1 MTKICY
7 YMKVLSLGLD
17 NSVLNKFS
25 ALAKRVVGYGELVE
39 KYTVIVPNQINEA
52 VELSEKVKVYG
63 SSGGNKLRQFIK
75 IYKLANKLCSEK
87 EYDIIT
93 VQDQYY
99 LALIGLYL
107 SKKAKIG
114 LEIQVHGFEK
124 YYGFR
129 KIIAKY
135 VLPRAGAVRCVSQRL
150 KQELI
155 NDFGVKEKN
164 ITVAPIYS
172 EPLINNRQPI
182 KPDKNKF
189 IFLTAGRLAPVKN
202 IGLQIEAMDKIVK
215 RYPDSQLWIIGDG
228 PEKKNYEFK
237 IADFELEKNIKLF
250 GWKDNLEKY
259 YSAADCFVLTS
270 NYEGWGLAIVEA
282 AGLALPIIMT
292 DVGCAGEFIKDGE
305 SGLIIPVNNK
315 QSLIEAMLKIMA
327 DENLRKRLRKN
338 AKSAAARLLNKEQTF
353 NLYKISWQKAVLIS

>member
-1 MTKICY
+1 
-7 YMKVLSLGLD
+7 MKLLSLGLD

-25 ALAKRVVGYGELVE
+25 ALAKRVVDYGELVE
-39 KYTVIVPNQINEA
+39 KYTIIVPNQINEA

-63 SSGGNKLRQFIK
+63 SGGSNKLRQFIK
-75 IYKLANKLCSEK
+75 IYKLANKLCREK
-87 EYDIIT
+87 EYVIIT
-93 VQDQYY
+93 VQDPYY

-107 SKKAKIG
+107 SRKIKIG

-124 YYGFR
+124 HYGFR
-129 KIIAKY
+129 KTIAKY

-164 ITVAPIYS
+164 ITVVPIYIELRITS
-172 EPLINNRQPI
+172 ASWRNELRI
-182 KPDKNKF
+182 KGNADKF
-189 IFLTAGRLAPVKN
+189 VFLTVGRFVPVKN
-202 IGLQIEAMDKIVK
+202 IGLQIEAMGDVIKK
-215 RYPDSQLWIIGDG
+215 YPDSQLWIIGDG
-228 PEKKNYEFK
+228 PEKKNYESK

-259 YSAADCFVLTS
+259 YSAADCFLLTS

-315 QSLIEAMLKIMA
+315 QSLTEAMLKIMA
-327 DENLRKRLRKN
+327 DENLRKRLGKN
-338 AKSAAARLLNKEQTF
+338 AKSAAARLLDKEQTF
-353 NLYKISWQKAVLIS
+353 NLYKISWQKAALI